1 MPRHKSISD
10 QQALDALLS
19 LTLQTGPDALTFAA
33 AAKAC
38 GLSAATLVQR
48 YGKREDLVET
58 VLMHAWDRLQAETE
72 AADREEPLTP
82 EGAISL
88 LMRLMPP
95 EAAERNASDG
105 LLLLREDIRN
115 PKLRARGA
123 IWGQTLAHALGRR
136 FDSDKE
142 TAKRLGWQMAA
153 VWQGAH
159 TWWAFNR
166 NGDAGSA
173 VKRAL
178 QEWVET
184 ACRAVERGNL
194 GGTD

>member
-10 QQALDALLS
+10 DQVLDTLLP
-19 LTLQTGPDALTFAA
+19 LMLQTGPDGLTFAA

-48 YGKREDLVET
+48 YGKRELLVET
-58 VLMHAWDRLQAETE
+58 VLLRAWDKLQAETE
-72 AADREEPLTP
+72 RADEEEPLTP
-82 EGAISL
+82 RGAISL

-95 EAAERNASDG
+95 EAAEQNASDG

-123 IWGQTLAHALGRR
+123 LWGRTLAHALGRR
-136 FDSDKE
+136 LARDE
-142 TAKRLGWQMAA
+142 ERALRLGWQIAS

-159 TWWAFNR
+159 TWWVFVR
-166 NGDAGSA
+166 DEDAGTA
-173 VKRAL
+173 IRRAL
-178 QEWVET
+178 EEWVAT
-184 ACRAVERGNL
+184 VNPGER
-194 GGTD
+194 